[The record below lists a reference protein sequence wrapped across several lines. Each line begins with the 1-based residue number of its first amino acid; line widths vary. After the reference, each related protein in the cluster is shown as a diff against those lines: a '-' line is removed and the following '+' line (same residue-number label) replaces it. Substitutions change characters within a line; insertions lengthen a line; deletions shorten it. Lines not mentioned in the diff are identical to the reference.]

1 MSKKAT
7 AQTFG
12 TSLDQDDF
20 ATARSTLF
28 ETCEYVIGEE
38 TLRGPV
44 EIAKS
49 YEDNMIAGRKK
60 LDKLEW
66 GNCRIEELSP
76 NEFYVH
82 FTDYLT
88 HKSKEYTHRCKQKVT
103 VNDENKI
110 VRIEHISDQEEQ
122 ERLDA
127 YYRSVGLK

>member
-1 MSKKAT
+1 MSKLTT

-20 ATARSTLF
+20 ATTRSVLSEDCT
-28 ETCEYVIGEE
+28 YIIGEE
-38 TLRGPV
+38 TLHGPIA
-44 EIAKS
+44 IAKS

-66 GNCRIEELSP
+66 GECRIEELGES
-76 NEFYVH
+76 EFFVH

-88 HKSKEYTHRCKQKVT
+88 HQSKEYTHRCKQRVT
-103 VNDENKI
+103 VNDENEI

-122 ERLDA
+122 NSLDN